1 MIPIKKNNNK
11 FKVNLNNEDNL
22 SKEIYMIIKKVE
34 ITMIQIMYLLQIIK

>member
-34 ITMIQIMYLLQIIK
+34 ITMIQII